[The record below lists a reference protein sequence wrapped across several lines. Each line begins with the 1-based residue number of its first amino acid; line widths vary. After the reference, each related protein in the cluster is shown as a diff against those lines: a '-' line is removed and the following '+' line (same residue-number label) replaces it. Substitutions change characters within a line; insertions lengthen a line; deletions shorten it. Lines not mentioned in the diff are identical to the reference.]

1 MDFGQFK
8 DLLGYIFAAL
18 LATGGFIM
26 KKHMNKVDDLDREIR
41 ETKTDVMILK
51 SKLDDMKDDIKEIKT
66 GVAKLI
72 EKR

>member
-1 MDFGQFK
+1 MDLTPFK
-8 DLLGYIFAAL
+8 EIIGYIFAGL
-18 LATGGFIM
+18 MSIGGIFIRKHM
-26 KKHMNKVDDLDREIR
+26 KKIDDLDRELR
-41 ETKTDVMILK
+41 ETRTDVMVLK